1 MSTETQLQ
9 LLKLDFAPGF
19 HRESTQYAE
28 QGKWYDGD
36 RVRFRAGKPENIGG
50 WNFKVSNSFEGTGR
64 DLINWEDN
72 DTLKRASFGTE
83 SKLYTYFG
91 GVNYD
96 ITPITSTVTVTN
108 KLTTASGSTKVL
120 VSAANTLST
129 GDFVE
134 FTSMAATIGGN
145 VFFTSGSDFKVSVIN
160 SNSFE
165 VLTSTTAAATS
176 AAAGVV
182 TINFLLP
189 VGTSTAVAGLGW
201 NAGYYGQGGYGEAK
215 AQSDITILPRQ
226 WTLDTWGEDLVAG
239 LRGGHVYYWETS
251 AGIESRAIEVSAA
264 PSVSNTLIVSQED
277 RHLICMGTNEFT
289 GGAFNPLLVRWS
301 NQNDFNNWTPSVSST
316 SGEAILG
323 SGNRIVAAA
332 RSRNN
337 IIILTDKSAHTMQFI
352 GPPFTFGF
360 NEIGTN
366 CGAAGLHAAKDF
378 DGRVYWMGTSNF
390 YVFDGTVK
398 NLPCTVRRFVFD
410 DINLDQSDKIFAGIN
425 SQFKEITWLYCS
437 KTATECDRY
446 VTFNPNEN
454 YWVYGSTHFT
464 TFVDRG
470 VFSNSITTGVE
481 TSSSLS
487 YLYDNEPEGIYTANG
502 SKIQSFVESSDFDMS
517 EGNEIMFID
526 RMVPDMTISNEVSG
540 TSGQVNLQLTTKRYP
555 NATDSV
561 LKGPFTVEPTTS
573 KISMRARGRQAK
585 IRVATSTLGTS
596 WRYGTIRLD
605 IGKDGMR

>member
-1 MSTETQLQ
+1 
-9 LLKLDFAPGF
+9 
-19 HRESTQYAE
+19 
-28 QGKWYDGD
+28 
-36 RVRFRAGKPENIGG
+36 
-50 WNFKVSNSFEGTGR
+50 
-64 DLINWEDN
+64 
-72 DTLKRASFGTE
+72 
-83 SKLYTYFG
+83 
-91 GVNYD
+91 
-96 ITPITSTVTVTN
+96 
-108 KLTTASGSTKVL
+108 
-120 VSAANTLST
+120 
-129 GDFVE
+129 
-134 FTSMAATIGGN
+134 
-145 VFFTSGSDFKVSVIN
+145 
-160 SNSFE
+160 
-165 VLTSTTAAATS
+165 
-176 AAAGVV
+176 
-182 TINFLLP
+182 
-189 VGTSTAVAGLGW
+189 
-201 NAGYYGQGGYGEAK
+201 
-215 AQSDITILPRQ
+215 
-226 WTLDTWGEDLVAG
+226 
-239 LRGGHVYYWETS
+239 
-251 AGIESRAIEVSAA
+251 
-264 PSVSNTLIVSQED
+264 
-277 RHLICMGTNEFT
+277 
-289 GGAFNPLLVRWS
+289 
-301 NQNDFNNWTPSVSST
+301 
-316 SGEAILG
+316 
-323 SGNRIVAAA
+323 
-332 RSRNN
+332 
-337 IIILTDKSAHTMQFI
+337 
-352 GPPFTFGF
+352 
-360 NEIGTN
+360 
-366 CGAAGLHAAKDF
+366 
-378 DGRVYWMGTSNF
+378 MGTSNF

>member
-19 HRESTQYAE
+19 HRESTQYSE
-28 QGKWYDGD
+28 QGKWFDGN

-50 WNFKVSNSFEGTGR
+50 WNFKVNSHFDGTGR
-64 DLINWEDN
+64 DLIAWNDN
-72 DTLKRASFGTE
+72 DTLKRAAFGTD
-83 SKLYTYFG
+83 KKVYTYFG
-91 GVNYD
+91 GINYD
-96 ITPITSTVTVTN
+96 ITPLVSTVSVTN
-108 KLTTASGSTKVL
+108 SLNTTAGSTKII
-120 VSAANTLST
+120 VSTTNNLST

-134 FTSMAATIGGN
+134 FVSMAATIGGN
-145 VFFTSGSDFKVSVIN
+145 IFLTSGTT
-160 SNSFE
+160 FE
-165 VLTSTTAAATS
+165 VSAISVSAFAIESSTTAAATS
-176 AAAGVV
+176 SSTGDVR
-182 TINFLLP
+182 INFLLP

-201 NAGYYGQGGYGEAK
+201 NAGYYGQGGYGEPK
-215 AQSDITILPRQ
+215 TESDITIQPRQ
-226 WTLDTWGEDLVAG
+226 WTLDTWGEDLIAG
-239 LRGGHVYYWETS
+239 LRGGRVYYWDKTGTVD
-251 AGIESRAIEVSAA
+251 ARAVEVTAA
-264 PSVSNTLIVSQED
+264 PSTSNTLVVSQED
-277 RHLICMGTNEFT
+277 RHLICLGTNEFV

-323 SGNRIVAAA
+323 SGNRIIASA

-360 NEIGTN
+360 NEVGTN
-366 CGAAGLHAAKDF
+366 CGVAGIHAAKDF
-378 DGRVYWMGTSNF
+378 DGRVYWMGTANF

-437 KTATECDRY
+437 KNSTECDRY

-464 TFVDRG
+464 TLVDKG
-470 VFSNSITTGVE
+470 VFPNTITTGVE
-481 TSSSLS
+481 DDGDS
-487 YLYDNEPEGIYTANG
+487 YLYDNEPEGVYTGNG
-502 SKIQSFVESSDFDMS
+502 NGLESFVESADFDMS
-517 EGNEIMFID
+517 QGNDIMFID
-526 RMVPDMTISNEVSG
+526 RMVPDLTINNEVSG
-540 TSGQVNLQLTTKRYP
+540 TAGQVNLQLTTKRYP

-561 LKGPFTVEPTTS
+561 LKGPFTVEQTTS

-585 IRVATSTLGTS
+585 IRVATSTAGTS
-596 WRYGTIRLD
+596 WRYGTVRLD
-605 IGKDGMR
+605 IGSDGMR

>member
-1 MSTETQLQ
+1 MSTETTMQ

-28 QGKWYDGD
+28 QGKWFDGN
-36 RVRFRAGKPENIGG
+36 RVRYRAGKPENIGG
-50 WNFKVSNSFEGTGR
+50 WNFKVSNNFLGTAR
-64 DLINWEDN
+64 DLIAWTDN
-72 DTLKRASFGTE
+72 NTLKRAAFGTE
-83 SKLYTYFG
+83 KKLYTFFG

-108 KLTTASGSTKVL
+108 KLTTAAGSTKVL
-120 VSAANTLST
+120 VSTANNLST

-145 VFFTSGSDFKVSVIN
+145 IFFTSGSDFKVSVID

-165 VLTSTTAAATS
+165 VLSSTTAAATS
-176 AAAGVV
+176 AATGEV

-189 VGTSTAVAGLGW
+189 VGTSTAITGLGW
-201 NAGYYGQGGYGEAK
+201 NAGYYGQGGYGEPK
-215 AQSDITILPRQ
+215 TQSDITILPRQ

-239 LRGGHVYYWETS
+239 LRGGRVYYWETS
-251 AGIESRAIEVSAA
+251 IGVDQRIIEVSAA
-264 PSVSNTLIVSQED
+264 PSVSNTIIVSQED
-277 RHLICMGTNEFT
+277 RHLICLGTNEFT

-366 CGAAGLHAAKDF
+366 CGAVGLHAAKDF
-378 DGRVYWMGTSNF
+378 DGRVYWMGTANF

-410 DINLDQSDKIFAGIN
+410 DINLDQSDKIFAGVN

-437 KTATECDRY
+437 KNATECDRY

-464 TFVDRG
+464 TFEDKG
-470 VFSNSITTGVE
+470 VFANTITTGRE
-481 TSSSLS
+481 DDGDS

-502 SKIQSFVESSDFDMS
+502 NGIESFVESADFDMS
-517 EGNEIMFID
+517 QGNEIMFID
-526 RMVPDMTISNEVSG
+526 RMVPDFTLNNEVSG
-540 TSGQVNLQLTTKRYP
+540 TSGQLNVQFTTKRYP
-555 NATDSV
+555 DSNESIT
-561 LKGPFTVEPTTS
+561 KGPFIIQPNTEKV
-573 KISMRARGRQAK
+573 SMRARGRQAK
-585 IRVATSTLGTS
+585 IRVATSTAGTS
-596 WRYGTIRLD
+596 WRYGTVRLD
-605 IGKDGMR
+605 IGSDGMR

>member
-50 WNFKVSNSFEGTGR
+50 WNFKVSNSFEGTAR
-64 DLINWEDN
+64 DLISWEDN

-215 AQSDITILPRQ
+215 TQSDITILPRQ

-239 LRGGHVYYWETS
+239 LRGSHVYYWETS

-277 RHLICMGTNEFT
+277 RHLICMGRNEFT
-289 GGAFNPLLVRWS
+289 GGAFNPFLVRLS

-360 NEIGTN
+360 NEVGTN
-366 CGAAGLHAAKDF
+366 CGVAGIHAAKDF
-378 DGRVYWMGTSNF
+378 DGRVYWMGTANF

-410 DINLDQSDKIFAGIN
+410 DINLDQSDKIFAGVN

-464 TFVDRG
+464 TFEDKG
-470 VFSNSITTGVE
+470 VFSNTVTTGVE

-502 SKIQSFVESSDFDMS
+502 NSIQSFVESADFDMS
-517 EGNEIMFID
+517 QGNEIMFID
-526 RMVPDMTISNEVSG
+526 RMVPDFTLSNEVSG
-540 TSGQVNLQLTTKRYP
+540 TSGQLNVQFTTKRYP
-555 NATDSV
+555 DSNESTT
-561 LKGPFTVEPTTS
+561 KGPFIIQPNTEKV
-573 KISMRARGRQAK
+573 SMRARGRQAK
-585 IRVATSTLGTS
+585 IRVAPSTTGTS
-596 WRYGTIRLD
+596 WRYGTVRLD
-605 IGKDGMR
+605 IGSDGMR

>member
-1 MSTETQLQ
+1 
-9 LLKLDFAPGF
+9 
-19 HRESTQYAE
+19 
-28 QGKWYDGD
+28 
-36 RVRFRAGKPENIGG
+36 
-50 WNFKVSNSFEGTGR
+50 
-64 DLINWEDN
+64 
-72 DTLKRASFGTE
+72 
-83 SKLYTYFG
+83 
-91 GVNYD
+91 
-96 ITPITSTVTVTN
+96 
-108 KLTTASGSTKVL
+108 
-120 VSAANTLST
+120 
-129 GDFVE
+129 
-134 FTSMAATIGGN
+134 MAATIGGN

-182 TINFLLP
+182 TLNFLLP
-189 VGTSTAVAGLGW
+189 VGTSTAVTGLGW
-201 NAGYYGQGGYGEAK
+201 NAGYYGQGGYGEPK
-215 AQSDITILPRQ
+215 TQSDITILPRQ
-226 WTLDTWGEDLVAG
+226 WTLDTWGEDLIAG
-239 LRGGHVYYWETS
+239 LRSGRVYYWETS
-251 AGIESRAIEVSAA
+251 VGIDQRIIEVSAA

-366 CGAAGLHAAKDF
+366 CGAVGLHAAKDF
-378 DGRVYWMGTSNF
+378 DGRVYWMGTANF

-410 DINLDQSDKIFAGIN
+410 DINLDQSDKIFAGVN

-437 KTATECDRY
+437 KNSTECDRY

-464 TFVDRG
+464 TFEDKG
-470 VFSNSITTGVE
+470 VFANTITTGRE
-481 TSSSLS
+481 DDGDS

-502 SKIQSFVESSDFDMS
+502 NGIESFVESADFDMS
-517 EGNEIMFID
+517 QGNEIMFID
-526 RMVPDMTISNEVSG
+526 RMVPDFTLNNEVSG
-540 TSGQVNLQLTTKRYP
+540 TSGQLNVQFTTKRYP
-555 NATDSV
+555 DANESTT
-561 LKGPFTVEPTTS
+561 KGPFIIQPNTEKV
-573 KISMRARGRQAK
+573 SMRARGRQAK
-585 IRVATSTLGTS
+585 IRVATSTAGTS
-596 WRYGTIRLD
+596 WRYGTVRLD
-605 IGKDGMR
+605 IGSDGMR

>member
-28 QGKWYDGD
+28 QGKWFDGN

-64 DLINWEDN
+64 DLISWTDN
-72 DTLKRASFGTE
+72 DTLKRAAFGTE

-108 KLTTASGSTKVL
+108 KLTTAAGSTKVL
-120 VSAANTLST
+120 VSTTNNLST

-145 VFFTSGSDFKVSVIN
+145 IFFTSGSDFKVSVID

-165 VLTSTTAAATS
+165 VLSSTTAAATS
-176 AAAGVV
+176 AATGEV

-201 NAGYYGQGGYGEAK
+201 NAGYYGQSTYGTART
-215 AQSDITILPRQ
+215 QSDITILPRQ

-239 LRGGHVYYWETS
+239 LRGGRVYYWETS
-251 AGIESRAIEVSAA
+251 AGVEQRIIEVSAA

-301 NQNDFNNWTPSVSST
+301 NQNNFNNWTPSVSST

-378 DGRVYWMGTSNF
+378 DGRVYWMGTANF

-410 DINLDQSDKIFAGIN
+410 DINLDQSDKIFAGVN

-437 KTATECDRY
+437 KDSTECDRY

-464 TFVDRG
+464 TFEDKG
-470 VFSNSITTGVE
+470 VFSNTVTTGIE

-502 SKIQSFVESSDFDMS
+502 NGIESFVESADFDMS
-517 EGNEIMFID
+517 QGNEIMFID
-526 RMVPDMTISNEVSG
+526 RMVPDFTLSNEVSG
-540 TSGQVNLQLTTKRYP
+540 TSGQLNVQFTTKRYP
-555 NATDSV
+555 DASESTT
-561 LKGPFTVEPTTS
+561 KGPFIIQPNTEKV
-573 KISMRARGRQAK
+573 SMRARGRQAK
-585 IRVATSTLGTS
+585 IRVATSTTGTS
-596 WRYGTIRLD
+596 WRYGTVRLD
-605 IGKDGMR
+605 IGSDGMR

>member
-28 QGKWYDGD
+28 QGKWFDGN

-64 DLINWEDN
+64 DLISWTDN
-72 DTLKRASFGTE
+72 DTLKRAAFGTE

-108 KLTTASGSTKVL
+108 KLTTAAGSTKVL
-120 VSAANTLST
+120 VSTTNNLST

-145 VFFTSGSDFKVSVIN
+145 IFFTSGSDFKVSVID

-165 VLTSTTAAATS
+165 VLSSTTAAATS
-176 AAAGVV
+176 AATGEV

-201 NAGYYGQGGYGEAK
+201 NAGYYGQSTYGTART
-215 AQSDITILPRQ
+215 QSDITILPRQ

-239 LRGGHVYYWETS
+239 LRGGRVYYWETS
-251 AGIESRAIEVSAA
+251 AGVDQRIIEVSAA

-301 NQNDFNNWTPSVSST
+301 NQNNFNNWTPSVSST

-378 DGRVYWMGTSNF
+378 DGRVYWMGTANF

-410 DINLDQSDKIFAGIN
+410 DINLDQSDKIFAGVN

-437 KTATECDRY
+437 KDSTECDRY

-464 TFVDRG
+464 TFEDKG
-470 VFSNSITTGVE
+470 VFSNTVTTGIE

-502 SKIQSFVESSDFDMS
+502 NGIESFVESADFDMS
-517 EGNEIMFID
+517 QGNEIMFID
-526 RMVPDMTISNEVSG
+526 RMVPDFTLSNEVSG
-540 TSGQVNLQLTTKRYP
+540 TSGQLNVQFTTKRYP
-555 NATDSV
+555 DASESTT
-561 LKGPFTVEPTTS
+561 KGPFIIQPNTEKV
-573 KISMRARGRQAK
+573 SMRARGRQAK
-585 IRVATSTLGTS
+585 IRVATSTTGTS
-596 WRYGTIRLD
+596 WRYGTVRLD
-605 IGKDGMR
+605 IGSDGMR

>member
-28 QGKWYDGD
+28 QGKWFDGN

-64 DLINWEDN
+64 DLISWTDN
-72 DTLKRASFGTE
+72 DTLKRAAFGTE

-108 KLTTASGSTKVL
+108 KLTTAAGSTKVL
-120 VSAANTLST
+120 VSTTNNLST

-145 VFFTSGSDFKVSVIN
+145 IFFTSGSDFKVSVID

-165 VLTSTTAAATS
+165 VLSSTTAAATS
-176 AAAGVV
+176 AATGEV

-201 NAGYYGQGGYGEAK
+201 NAGYYGQSTYGTART
-215 AQSDITILPRQ
+215 QSDITILPRQ

-239 LRGGHVYYWETS
+239 LRGGRVYYWETS
-251 AGIESRAIEVSAA
+251 AGVDQRIIEVSAA

-301 NQNDFNNWTPSVSST
+301 NQNNFNNWTPSVSST

-378 DGRVYWMGTSNF
+378 DGRVYWMGTANF

-410 DINLDQSDKIFAGIN
+410 DINLDQSDKIFAGVN

-437 KTATECDRY
+437 KDSTECDRY

-464 TFVDRG
+464 TFEDKG
-470 VFSNSITTGVE
+470 VFSNTVTTGIE

-502 SKIQSFVESSDFDMS
+502 NGIESFVESADFDMS
-517 EGNEIMFID
+517 QGNEIMFID
-526 RMVPDMTISNEVSG
+526 RMVPDFTLSNEVSG
-540 TSGQVNLQLTTKRYP
+540 TSGQLNVQFTTKRYP
-555 NATDSV
+555 DASESTT
-561 LKGPFTVEPTTS
+561 KGPFIIQPNTEKV
-573 KISMRARGRQAK
+573 SMRARGRQAK
-585 IRVATSTLGTS
+585 IRVATSTTGTR
-596 WRYGTIRLD
+596 WRYGTVRLD
-605 IGKDGMR
+605 IGSDGMR